1 MKLSVVLSVLNE
13 ENNLKRVL
21 SSVSFADEII
31 VVDNQSTDK
40 GLGIAKQFNAKVYT
54 RPNNLMLNIN
64 KNYGFTKATG
74 DWILNLDADEEV
86 NETLKGEI
94 LERIYKN
101 SQYEGY
107 WFPRKNI
114 IFGKWIQHSLWWPD
128 YQLRL
133 FKNGKGKFPCEHVH
147 EALVV
152 KGQADYFK
160 NPLLHYNYN
169 TVSQFLFKL
178 DKIYTENEVERFLK
192 SGKKLIWADALRMPV
207 EDFLKTFFAQ
217 KGYLDGLHGLVL
229 SLMQAFYQEVLF
241 AKIWER
247 QEFFLDEPDKFL
259 PAFKNEVRKIKRD
272 YDYWQNSE
280 DHEEAKST
288 PIKIFY
294 RLKRKFHL

>member
-13 ENNLKRVL
+13 QNNLRRVL
-21 SSVSFADEII
+21 SSVPFADEII

-40 GLGIAKQFNAKVYT
+40 TVIIAKQFKAKIYS
-54 RPNNLMLNIN
+54 RPNNIMLNLN
-64 KNYGFTKATG
+64 KNYGFTKAIG
-74 DWILNLDADEEV
+74 DWILNLDADEEIDEV
-86 NETLKGEI
+86 LKTEI
-94 LERIYKN
+94 LQNINKN
-101 SQYEGY
+101 QYEGF
-107 WFPRKNI
+107 WIPRKNI
-114 IFGKWIQHSLWWPD
+114 IWGKWIKHSLWWPD

-147 EALVV
+147 EALSVT
-152 KGQADYFK
+152 GQTEYLK

-192 SGKKLIWADALRMPV
+192 SEKKLVWTDALKMPF
-207 EDFLKTFFAQ
+207 EDFLKTFFAK

-247 QEFFLDEPDKFL
+247 QNFSLAEPEKLL
-259 PAFKNEVRKIKRD
+259 PAFKEEVKKIKHD
-272 YDYWQNSE
+272 YNYWENTE
-280 DHEEAKST
+280 VMENTIST
-288 PIKIFY
+288 SAKIFF